1 MKIVLDRHKII
12 GANVKEII
20 FADKTYYT
28 DGIVIDCNDTIVVFE
43 GFMFGIKDV
52 KAYLENTL
60 MSSSNL
66 YDVLNNIC
74 INGEYAIVCFD
85 SVNEIIISKTDPL
98 GTLPLYYN
106 TKSEY
111 STQITDISDLEEF
124 DLIYRSKVLK
134 WGYNTDNRTPWKDV
148 KRIMPMQFHID
159 VVDSPSFEQYISDDI
174 FDIFYEKN
182 VNKYNNKNASEVVRE
197 ILHNT
202 IIEQLQT
209 INPKDEIAVLLSG
222 GLDSSIITYELL
234 NINKNIFGN
243 KYKFVFYTLDEDQ
256 KDVEC
261 TKELCKQYGIK
272 TNFLTYDKENVDYET
287 ALRINQTPI
296 DLGSMV
302 SNQKIFSQIPQKVYF
317 TGDGADCLL
326 GGFRRIDEYDSQL
339 SDMFDEHPFYYS
351 PKGSNAVQ
359 HFGIKLNCPFNNLEL
374 ITYAFNLPLEERT
387 HKKCLKEAYK
397 DVLPNC
403 IIDRQKLP
411 LKNKQIVE
419 DKNKYRYN
427 LARIFYSMNW
437 KIIRDKG

>member
-1 MKIVLDRHKII
+1 MKIVLDKNKII
-12 GANVKEII
+12 NTKYKEII
-20 FADKTYYT
+20 FSGKTYYT
-28 DGIVIDCNDTIVVFE
+28 DGIVIESNDKTVIFD
-43 GFMFGIKDV
+43 GFMFGIKNTNT
-52 KAYLENTL
+52 YIENIL
-60 MSSSNL
+60 AVSENSDDFFNR
-66 YDVLNNIC
+66 IC
-74 INGEYAIVCFD
+74 INGEYAIVVFD
-85 SVNEIIISKTDPL
+85 YVNEIIMAKTDPL

-111 STQITDISDLEEF
+111 STQIIDISNLEEF

-148 KRIMPMQFHID
+148 KRIMPMQLHID
-159 VVDSPSFEQYISDDI
+159 AIDGRAFEQYIDDVI

-182 VNKYNNKNASEVVRE
+182 INKYKNKCASDAVQE

-202 IIEQLQT
+202 IIEQLKT
-209 INPKDEIAVLLSG
+209 IDTKDEIAVLLSG

-234 NINKNIFGN
+234 NINKNIFNN

-272 TNFLTYDKENVDYET
+272 TNFLTYDKENIDYEA
-287 ALRINQTPI
+287 ALKINQTPI

-339 SDMFDEHPFYYS
+339 SDMFEEHPFYYS

-397 DVLPNC
+397 DVLPDC
-403 IIDRQKLP
+403 IINRQKLP
-411 LKNKQIVE
+411 LKNKKIVE

-427 LARIFYSMNW
+427 LAKIFYNMNW
-437 KIIRDKG
+437 KDIKDKG